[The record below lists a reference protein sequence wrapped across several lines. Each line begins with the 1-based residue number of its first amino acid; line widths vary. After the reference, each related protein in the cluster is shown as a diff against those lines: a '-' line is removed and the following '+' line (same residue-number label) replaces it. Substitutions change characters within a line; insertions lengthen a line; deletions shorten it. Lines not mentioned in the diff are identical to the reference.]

1 MPVSPHTRAIGFTLY
16 NACRVRASTGCR
28 RAKPALPNLPK
39 ASQSIGRQTGVRHTT
54 PYRMP
59 CTPHTPGYAV
69 RAGNMVRGG
78 FFMEEYGRIWEN
90 MREYGSPCRLYSPH
104 TPGYAVRA
112 GNIVRG
118 RLMPPNAVGWLHAE
132 YCLHGQSVNRPSAGK
147 ARPPK
152 PSQTFPKPLKSSQ
165 FIAAAHRCSPYNTIP
180 IYSVKV
186 SFIGNSRRVS
196 KSICAIGRFASR
208 VIA

>member
-69 RAGNMVRGG
+69 RAGN
-78 FFMEEYGRIWEN
+78 
-90 MREYGSPCRLYSPH
+90 
-104 TPGYAVRA
+104 
-112 GNIVRG
+112 IVRG

-132 YCLHGQSVNRPSAGK
+132 YCLHGQCVNRPSAGK
-147 ARPPK
+147 ARLPNLPI
-152 PSQTFPKPLKSSQ
+152 PSHTFP
-165 FIAAAHRCSPYNTIP
+165 IHRAAHRCSPYNNIP

>member
-1 MPVSPHTRAIGFTLY
+1 MLPRIVPCKTRHFHPGIITAIFFEINCCVAHPMPVS
-16 NACRVRASTGCR
+16 
-28 RAKPALPNLPK
+28 
-39 ASQSIGRQTGVRHTT
+39 
-54 PYRMP
+54 
-59 CTPHTPGYAV
+59 PHTPGYAV
-69 RAGNMVRGG
+69 RADNMVRGG
-78 FFMEEYGRIWEN
+78 FFMGEYGRIWEN

-104 TPGYAVRA
+104 TPGCAVRA

-118 RLMPPNAVGWLHAE
+118 RQMPPNAVGWLHAG
-132 YCLHGQSVNRPSAGK
+132 YCLHGQLVKRPSAGK
-147 ARPPK
+147 ARLPNLPI
-152 PSQTFPKPLKSSQ
+152 PSHTFP
-165 FIAAAHRCSPYNTIP
+165 IHRAAHRCSPYNTIP